1 MAEKVLKKIFDRT
14 SDIIP
19 EGFLKLDKKPS
30 KTTFENILEEY
41 RTSLIL
47 VDTEGR
53 FIKDAIVR
61 VNARGNDDNLLV
73 VGLVNNETLLKIK
86 QDGIKNGFYR
96 STKEKINVGLIIVN
110 KNKVFAALD
119 IDNIFPI
126 ADSQSSKE
134 IFENINQI
142 IWSKTEKE
150 YFGTLK
156 DVKDIRLSV
165 IAPELSRAIEPEY
178 DGKYDY
184 SSEGLMLNSKVVILK
199 KPSNSKFNE
208 MVVLENVSTNMF
220 GNLTDMNFEVFPDK
234 YYPFNFG
241 NNHFDY
247 ESFVERSVE
256 SLVGKE
262 IVVNN
267 KKYVVSKRE
276 SIEDND
282 SVYLD
287 EFENYLPAFENV
299 AKQFSGYTNEL
310 EVSVNVKAKRVDSSY
325 RLSKRYEI
333 IQNVS
338 KQIENGLATMEK
350 LLSKN
355 DGSLKRIDSIRKE
368 RNIAIRLKMFNDFV
382 GDKEFGVASIR
393 DKKSPVSIISNV
405 NGSDLVVPN
414 DLIGTLY
421 SLNNNL
427 YLATS
432 LERITEAKK
441 WLNEN
446 KVEAR
451 LIEK

>member
-19 EGFLKLDKKPS
+19 EGFLKLDKKSS

-61 VNARGNDDNLLV
+61 VNARGNDDNLLI

-134 IFENINQI
+134 IFENINHI

-178 DGKYDY
+178 DSKYDY
-184 SSEGLMLNSKVVILK
+184 SSEGLMLNSKAIILK

-220 GNLTDMNFEVFPDK
+220 GNLTNMNFEVFPDK

-287 EFENYLPAFENV
+287 EFENYLPTFENV

-310 EVSVNVKAKRVDSSY
+310 EVSVNVKAKRADSSY

-382 GDKEFGVASIR
+382 GDKEFGVASLR